1 MQIRPGT
8 NIFPVPHT
16 VGGFNTWDDT
26 HTQEKLF
33 KRLWEAFFLD
43 DAIHTMRR
51 ENTDGTSLYLRFH
64 PRYPIRS
71 KARRAA
77 LQREASPRLL
87 PPR

>member
-26 HTQEKLF
+26 HTQEKLYGE
-33 KRLWEAFFLD
+33 LLD
-43 DAIHTMRR
+43 ALFTMRK
-51 ENTDGTSLYLRFH
+51 EYTDGTSLYSRF
-64 PRYPIRS
+64 YPGSPARS

-87 PPR
+87 SPR